1 MKRFITAFSLFI
13 AVALVISACSSN
25 VSVVKR
31 QYNKG
36 WNISLGGGKN
46 GQFERPTRL
55 ERVSPEAVA
64 KAEVSPE
71 VIEVSS
77 SSLEAVESPAPS
89 AAVVAS
95 PSTPENPAAKVAVA
109 AHKAA
114 VASKA
119 VAKAQAQKQAPAEKK
134 KAEQSSSSGKSQWI
148 ALALVLLLPGF
159 HRFYLGYY
167 LEGVLFILT
176 AGGCGIWWIIDLVRI
191 LTGDLGPADGS
202 GYTEEI

>member
-1 MKRFITAFSLFI
+1 
-13 AVALVISACSSN
+13 
-25 VSVVKR
+25 
-31 QYNKG
+31 
-36 WNISLGGGKN
+36 
-46 GQFERPTRL
+46 
-55 ERVSPEAVA
+55 
-64 KAEVSPE
+64 
-71 VIEVSS
+71 
-77 SSLEAVESPAPS
+77 
-89 AAVVAS
+89 
-95 PSTPENPAAKVAVA
+95 
-109 AHKAA
+109 KAA